1 MDYSISPLMVSF
13 HKHTKMIAL
22 FAAIIAVVILAVVL
36 AVILKKESANTAKP
50 TGNSLIAAQAIISAP
65 NPPSG
70 LSPEEIKSRQ
80 AILNH

>member
-1 MDYSISPLMVSF
+1 MDYGLPPLIISS

-22 FAAIIAVVILAVVL
+22 VAAIIAVVVFAIAL
-36 AVILKKESANTAKP
+36 AVIFKKEPVKTATP
-50 TGNSLIAAQAIISAP
+50 AGNSLTVAQALLLAP